1 MMMAAGAL
9 AVLVLMLLALFR
21 ALAGPSQWDRILGL
35 NTFGTAT
42 VLLIALMGFIG
53 GRPDF
58 VDIALLYALIN
69 FIGTFAVLKFIRFGD
84 LGHARDHEDE
94 WS

>member
-1 MMMAAGAL
+1 MFIAATL
-9 AVLVLMLLALFR
+9 AVLVLMLLALAR
-21 ALAGPSQWDRILGL
+21 ALLGPSQWDRILAL

-42 VLLIALMGFIG
+42 VLLIALMGFLE
-53 GRPDF
+53 GRPHF
-58 VDIALLYALIN
+58 VDIALLYAFIN

-84 LGHARDHEDE
+84 LGHPGDSKDE

>member
-1 MMMAAGAL
+1 MFAAAAA
-9 AVLVLMLLALFR
+9 AVIVLMLLSLGR
-21 ALAGPSQWDRILGL
+21 ALVGPSQWDRILAL
-35 NTFGTAT
+35 NTVGTST
-42 VLLIALMGFIG
+42 VLLISLMGFMA

-84 LGHARDHEDE
+84 LGHSSDRKDT
-94 WS
+94 WP

>member
-1 MMMAAGAL
+1 MYAVAAL
-9 AVLVLMLLALFR
+9 AVLGLMVLALVR
-21 ALAGPSQWDRILGL
+21 ALAGPSQWDRILAL

-42 VLLIALMGFIG
+42 VLLIALMGYLS

-84 LGHARDHEDE
+84 LGHPGDREDE